1 MTSVFFQFVKIF
13 FVFLESYGRLSWLIS
28 AFERPLTSVSYRSD
42 SYRNQLP
49 AAVLAFDRKNPTMKR
64 LLSETSKYS
73 TSTVQIFELT
83 KPDFRGFL
91 FL

>member
-1 MTSVFFQFVKIF
+1 
-13 FVFLESYGRLSWLIS
+13 L
-28 AFERPLTSVSYRSD
+28 
-42 SYRNQLP
+42 
-49 AAVLAFDRKNPTMKR
+49 AAAHATDEKNPTLKR
-64 LLSETSKYS
+64 LLAETPKYS